1 MAYFMQV
8 RSFLCRTLPKCAG
21 PLRCE
26 IRLFSGTLST
36 LDPVTLL
43 EGKKGY
49 PSCKSCLE
57 KKCKQAQKIKF
68 TRKMSALAGRD
79 NDYIF
84 RQLLEYT
91 TFTYTYILA
100 DPESKEAI
108 IIDPV
113 IEMVNRDIKIIED
126 MGLNLKYALNTHVHA
141 DHVTGTGE
149 IKKKLPNCKSM
160 ISKYSKAK
168 ADIPLSE
175 GDKIKFGKFEL
186 EVRSTPGHTDGC
198 LTYVWHQKNMAFT
211 GDAILIRGCGRT
223 DFQQGSSE
231 RLYDSVH
238 NKIFSL
244 PLNFS
249 LYPAHD
255 YTGQTSTTVE
265 EEKNLN
271 PRLTKTKEE
280 FIKIMKELNLPYPK
294 QIDRAV
300 PANMVCGIFELKDA
314 KN

>member
-1 MAYFMQV
+1 MAYFMQM
-8 RSFLCRTLPKCAG
+8 RPFLCRTVTKYVG
-21 PLRCE
+21 TLRCE
-26 IRLFSGTLST
+26 IRLFSGTLSK
-36 LDPVTLL
+36 LDPVSSLST
-43 EGKKGY
+43 KKGY
-49 PSCKSCLE
+49 PSCKGCLE
-57 KKCKQAQKIKF
+57 KNCKQNLKIK

-91 TFTYTYILA
+91 SFTYTYILA

-108 IIDPV
+108 LIDPV

-126 MGLNLKYALNTHVHA
+126 MGLNLKYAINTHVHA

-149 IKKKLPNCKSM
+149 IKKKIPSCKSM
-160 ISKYSKAK
+160 ISKYSNAK
-168 ADIPLSE
+168 ADVQLSE

-223 DFQQGSSE
+223 DFQQGNSG

-238 NKIFSL
+238 NQIFSL
-244 PLNFS
+244 PPNFT

-265 EEKNLN
+265 EEKKLN

-300 PANMVCGIFELKDA
+300 PANMVCGMFELQDA
-314 KN
+314 KK